1 MQEVVPALVF
11 DLDGTLADT
20 AGDLHLVLQ
29 EVLAEVD
36 LPAPPLHAVRG
47 MIGDGAKVL
56 IERALAEIGH
66 APSPGLVDERFAR
79 FRARYA
85 QVPCRASS
93 LYPGAAALLR
103 TLQERGHRL
112 GLCTNKPQAATDGLL
127 AALGID
133 RFFSAVVGGDAT
145 PAKKPDPAHLAAVL
159 TAMDA
164 TPAASVMIGDSRND
178 LLTARALG
186 VPCILVSFG
195 YTDTPAR
202 RLGADAVIDRLDELP
217 GALAALRAGDHAAPG
232 AAADA

>member
-1 MQEVVPALVF
+1 MKDALPALVF

-36 LPAPPLHAVRG
+36 LPAPPLQAVRG

-66 APSPGLVDERFAR
+66 VPAPGFVDERFAR

-85 QVPCRASS
+85 QVPCRASR

-103 TLQERGHRL
+103 TLRERGHRL

-127 AALGID
+127 AALGIAR
-133 RFFSAVVGGDAT
+133 RFAAVIGGDAI
-145 PAKKPDPAHLAAVL
+145 PAKKPGPAHLAAVL
-159 TAMDA
+159 EAMDA
-164 TPAASVMIGDSRND
+164 TPAAAVMIGDSRND

-195 YTDTPAR
+195 YTDVPAR
-202 RLGADAVIDRLDELP
+202 QLGGDAVIDRLAELP
-217 GALAALRAGDHAAPG
+217 GALAAVRSEQPCRSRYV
-232 AAADA
+232 